1 MDETT
6 PPAWRRLDLS
16 NLENRLLDV
25 KHLLEQAAALS
36 IAADGERVA
45 TMVRQSARQVEAERA
60 DPQRRRY
67 R

>member
-16 NLENRLLDV
+16 NLESRLLDV

>member
-1 MDETT
+1 MNEMI

-45 TMVRQSARQVEAERA
+45 TVARQSARQVEAERA